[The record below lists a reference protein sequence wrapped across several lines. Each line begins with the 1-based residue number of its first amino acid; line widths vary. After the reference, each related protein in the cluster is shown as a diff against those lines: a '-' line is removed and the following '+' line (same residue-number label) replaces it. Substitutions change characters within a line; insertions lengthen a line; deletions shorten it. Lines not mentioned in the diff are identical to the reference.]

1 MRKSTTKTNYKPVFR
16 YMAKNKDSRLTN
28 YSDSFNDKEIALSWY
43 ENFGRNLEIR
53 FNRTLIFKELKLQ
66 ISNSQM

>member
-1 MRKSTTKTNYKPVFR
+1 MRTTTKTNYKPVFR

>member
-28 YSDSFNDKEIALSWY
+28 YSDSFNDKEKAFTWY
-43 ENFGRNLEIR
+43 ENYGRYLENR
-53 FNRTLIFKELKLQ
+53 FNRILIFKELKLQ
-66 ISNSQM
+66 ISNSQL

>member
-28 YSDSFNDKEIALSWY
+28 YSDSFNDKEKAFAWY
-43 ENFGRNLEIR
+43 KNFGRNLEIR
-53 FNRTLIFKELKLQ
+53 FNRILIFKELKLQ